1 MIKIKNIIVTIIYL
15 SLPVSLIT
23 ANATYLINSNWLYSY
38 NWNRNNIPV
47 STNLSIDDLN
57 FISNKIK
64 TYFSDDNERL
74 NIKIK
79 VNGYENS
86 IYNEKEITH
95 MIDVKNLIKF
105 VYMTSIV
112 STVILILSIISLIY
126 FSKENSYNLLSST
139 IKNSF
144 LIFGSIVSIFILAS
158 ITNFT
163 WVFTKFHM
171 LSFSND
177 LWILDPKKDMLI
189 MMFPER
195 FFLETTLL
203 IGLFTICEYIA
214 IWFGFHINSI
224 YKKLD

>member
-38 NWNRNNIPV
+38 NWNRNNIPE

-57 FISNKIK
+57 FISNKIN
-64 TYFSDDNERL
+64 TYFSDDHERL

-105 VYMTSIV
+105 VYMISIV

-126 FSKENSYNLLSST
+126 FLKENSYNLLSST

-214 IWFGFHINSI
+214 IWFGFHIYSI

>member
-1 MIKIKNIIVTIIYL
+1 MVKMKNIIVTIIYL

-38 NWNRNNIPV
+38 NWNRNNIPE

-64 TYFSDDNERL
+64 TYFSDNSEKLDV
-74 NIKIK
+74 KIM

-86 IYNEKEITH
+86 IYNEKEIIH
-95 MIDVKNLIKF
+95 MIDVKNLIKI
-105 VYMTSIV
+105 VYIISIFT
-112 STVILILSIISLIY
+112 TVILILCIISLIY
-126 FSKENSYNLLSST
+126 FLKEKSYKLLSST
-139 IKNSF
+139 IKISF
-144 LIFGSIVSIFILAS
+144 LIFGSIVLIFILAS

-214 IWFGFHINSI
+214 IWFGFHINNV

>member
-95 MIDVKNLIKF
+95 MISENNKISKKEIYNYCLKLKN
-105 VYMTSIV
+105 
-112 STVILILSIISLIY
+112 
-126 FSKENSYNLLSST
+126 EN
-139 IKNSF
+139 
-144 LIFGSIVSIFILAS
+144 
-158 ITNFT
+158 
-163 WVFTKFHM
+163 
-171 LSFSND
+171 
-177 LWILDPKKDMLI
+177 
-189 MMFPER
+189 
-195 FFLETTLL
+195 
-203 IGLFTICEYIA
+203 
-214 IWFGFHINSI
+214 
-224 YKKLD
+224 